1 MVQNKTIIITGASS
15 GIGKEI
21 AIYLSKLG
29 ANCILIGRSAER
41 LKKVEAE
48 CISPVLTISTDLQNF
63 ESYEGIVQKAFQA
76 FGPIYGFVHSAGI
89 EQTILLQQIKIEG
102 LNEIFNINV
111 FSAIEFI
118 KIITKKKYK
127 DEKQSFVLLSS
138 IMGVVGN
145 KGLVSYSATKGAV
158 ISMVKSMALELA
170 SKNTRVNAVSPGHIS
185 DSEMSQKK
193 EEYLSE
199 DAVNAIEKNHPLGL
213 GKCIDIAKTTAFL
226 LSEDSSWITGQ
237 NIIIDGGYSI
247 Q

>member
-1 MVQNKTIIITGASS
+1 MIKNKTIIITGASS

-21 AIYLSKLG
+21 AIHLSGLG
-29 ANCILIGRSAER
+29 ANCVLIGRNIDR
-41 LKKVEAE
+41 LEKVKEK
-48 CISPVLTISTDLQNF
+48 CVSPTLIISTDLQNF
-63 ESYEGIVQKAFQA
+63 EGYEDIVQLAVKK

-89 EQTILLQQIKIEG
+89 EQTILLQQINVEG
-102 LNEIFNINV
+102 LAEIFNINV
-111 FSAIEFI
+111 FSAIEFV
-118 KIITKKKYK
+118 KILSKKKYK

-145 KGLVSYSATKGAV
+145 KGLVSYSATKGAI

-170 SKNTRVNAVSPGHIS
+170 SKNTRVNTISPGHIS
-185 DSEMSQKK
+185 DSEMSKKK

-199 DAVNAIEKNHPLGL
+199 EAVITIEKNHPLGL
-213 GKCIDIAKTTAFL
+213 GKCIDIANTTAFL
-226 LSEDSSWITGQ
+226 LSENSSWITGQ

>member
-21 AIYLSKLG
+21 AIHLSKLG

-41 LKKVEAE
+41 LEKVKSE
-48 CISPVLTISTDLQNF
+48 CISPALAISTDLQDF
-63 ESYEGIVQKAFQA
+63 ENYEEIVQNAVQA

-89 EQTILLQQIKIEG
+89 EQTILLPQIKVEG
-102 LNEIFNINV
+102 LREIFNINV

-118 KIITKKKYK
+118 KIINKKKYK
-127 DEKQSFVLLSS
+127 DEKQSFVLVSS

-145 KGLVSYSATKGAV
+145 KGLVSYSATKGAI

-193 EEYLSE
+193 EEYLSDE
-199 DAVNAIEKNHPLGL
+199 AVIAIEKNHPLGL
-213 GKCIDIAKTTAFL
+213 GKCLDIAKATSFL